1 MRKIILM
8 MSVSLDGFFEG
19 PNRELDWQVVDDEL
33 RQLRRSERVIT
44 DLGLRVDE
52 ADQVMRLMLDPGDGL
67 DAEVQHFQ
75 HRLVLGA
82 ADDPAVGGGRGHP
95 RGVCEQVGKP
105 TGARHGVGVRV
116 VVRQDERAMVTLG
129 DLEELPQPVADQELG

>member
-1 MRKIILM
+1 
-8 MSVSLDGFFEG
+8 
-19 PNRELDWQVVDDEL
+19 
-33 RQLRRSERVIT
+33 
-44 DLGLRVDE
+44 
-52 ADQVMRLMLDPGDGL
+52 
-67 DAEVQHFQ
+67 Q

-116 VVRQDERAMVTLG
+116 VVRQDQGTIVTLG
-129 DLEELPQPVADQELG
+129 DLEELPQPVADQELGRSEIWWPVAFARRGGIAHGRGGYLSCGGGGWQRGSGGAVGKSPPSGA